1 MKELNLVEVEQ
12 VSGAG
17 AFADAAANLGAG
29 IGRIVDAAH
38 GNVSTAADAGRKLG
52 QGIGEVVEV
61 VHGVLFGKH

>member
-17 AFADAAANLGAG
+17 RLADAGAHIGRG

-38 GNVSTAADAGRKLG
+38 GNVSTCLLYTSDAAD
-52 QGIGEVVEV
+52 E
-61 VHGVLFGKH
+61 